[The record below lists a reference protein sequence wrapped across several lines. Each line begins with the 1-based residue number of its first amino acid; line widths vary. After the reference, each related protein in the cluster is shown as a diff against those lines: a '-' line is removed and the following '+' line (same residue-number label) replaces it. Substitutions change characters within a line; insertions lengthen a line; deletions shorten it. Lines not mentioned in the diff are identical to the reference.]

1 MSSSSSSQKG
11 QDNTSRFASLLQPL
25 RDLADNWNIDIARE
39 LEDYIELLE
48 GATFTVGDGGQ
59 RLNFAEGLL
68 HPFSCFHSLT
78 ISHALYCTLT
88 LSLQPHL
95 SSRALR
101 SCTARRSS
109 ISTTSCSRRSS
120 TSLRTRSAMP
130 LLRLLLV
137 VRVAAA
143 TGITTMTTT
152 SCGPSTTPLRVCFFQ
167 PLPFQHGFGIT
178 IVSFNNN
185 HPSQ

>member
-68 HPFSCFHSLT
+68 HLVSCFHS
-78 ISHALYCTLT
+78 ST
-88 LSLQPHL
+88 LSL
-95 SSRALR
+95 
-101 SCTARRSS
+101 CTAHSHS
-109 ISTTSCSRRSS
+109 HCSR
-120 TSLRTRSAMP
+120 TCHPGLC
-130 LLRLLLV
+130 
-137 VRVAAA
+137 VRVQQE
-143 TGITTMTTT
+143 G
-152 SCGPSTTPLRVCFFQ
+152 
-167 PLPFQHGFGIT
+167 
-178 IVSFNNN
+178 
-185 HPSQ
+185 